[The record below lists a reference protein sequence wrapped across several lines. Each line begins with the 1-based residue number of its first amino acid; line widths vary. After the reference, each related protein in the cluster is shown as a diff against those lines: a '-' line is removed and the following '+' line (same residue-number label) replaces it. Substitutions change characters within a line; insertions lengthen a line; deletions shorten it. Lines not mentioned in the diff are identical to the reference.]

1 MYVFLSRE
9 SDVLI
14 CTLYFAYVPFSIG
27 YFWQNMKTPPPPP
40 PLTPFLKRCL
50 SELVKSGYIIL
61 AKFY

>member
-14 CTLYFAYVPFSIG
+14 CTLYFAYVPLSIG
-27 YFWQNMKTPPPPP
+27 YFWQNMTTP

-61 AKFY
+61 AKLY